1 MPNLD
6 KFREL
11 GLSDQMIE
19 ALRKKGFE
27 EPTPIQALTIP
38 FLLKGTK
45 DVVGQ
50 AQTGTGKTGAFGIP
64 LIENI
69 IPDAGY
75 VQAIIM
81 APTRELAV
89 QVTEEINSLSAD
101 HKIRVV
107 AIYGGQPIDRQIDRL
122 KRGVDIVV
130 GTPGRIMDHLD
141 RKTLNLSKVQYVV
154 LDEADEMLNMGFV
167 EDIETILKSTPKE
180 KRMLLFSATMPDNIM
195 RLAKTYMRE
204 FEVVTAK
211 RDAITQNNI
220 QQIYF
225 EVAQSDKFEAL
236 YRIVDVEE
244 HFYGVV
250 FCRTK
255 LDADEI
261 ASKLVNRG
269 CRAEAL
275 HGDVSQGQRERILKK
290 FKDKKITILV
300 ATDVAARGIDIDN
313 LTHVINYSLPQDPE
327 SYVHRIGR
335 TGRAGKTGTAIT
347 LITPSEYRK
356 LISIQRM
363 ANAKIEKQTIPN
375 VQAVIDSKKERIKSA
390 IAKIVES
397 GDFEDFKEIA
407 KEILADN
414 NPEEA
419 VAAILKHA
427 FKDELNEKSYNKI
440 GDFKKSGDF
449 KKNRD
454 FNEYDDRGAGGFS
467 GNKGSY
473 VDRKGTARLFVAK
486 GREDGMDPAKL
497 ASFISS
503 ETGVSSSQI
512 DDIKVLDTFSFI
524 AVPFEDAEKIL
535 KVFQNNSSGRS
546 LVSRAKEKQA
556 EGGGRREGAREGGY
570 QGRRE
575 GGSREGYQ
583 GRREGGPR
591 EGGYQGRREGGDRKS
606 SGGFGRDRDF
616 NRK

>member
-6 KFREL
+6 KFRAL

-27 EPTPIQALTIP
+27 EPTPIQTLTIP

-64 LIENI
+64 LIENLV
-69 IPDAGY
+69 PESKF
-75 VQAIIM
+75 VQALIM
-81 APTRELAV
+81 VPTRELAV
-89 QVTEEINSLSAD
+89 QVTEEISSLSLD
-101 HKIRVV
+101 HKIRIV

-130 GTPGRIMDHLD
+130 GTPGRIMDHLE
-141 RKTLNLSKVQYVV
+141 RKTLSISKVQYVV

-167 EDIETILKSTPKE
+167 EDIENILKSTPKE
-180 KRMLLFSATMPDNIM
+180 KRMLLFSATMPENIM
-195 RLAKTYMRE
+195 RLAKKYMQE

-211 RDAITQNNI
+211 RDSITQNNI

-225 EVAQSDKFEAL
+225 EVAGADKFEAL
-236 YRIVDVEE
+236 YRIIDVEE

-261 ASKLVNRG
+261 ANKLINRA

-290 FKDKKITILV
+290 FKDKQITILV

-356 LISIQRM
+356 LISIQRI
-363 ANAKIEKQTIPN
+363 ANANIQKQSIPD
-375 VQAVIDSKKERIKSA
+375 VRAVIDNKKERIKST
-390 IAKIVES
+390 INKIIES
-397 GDFEDFKEIA
+397 GNFEEFREIA
-407 KEILADN
+407 QEILAT
-414 NPEEA
+414 NPNSEDA
-419 VAAILKHA
+419 VAAILKNA
-427 FKDELNEKSYNKI
+427 FKNELNEKSYNKI
-440 GDFKKSGDF
+440 GDY
-449 KKNRD
+449 KKNKD
-454 FNEYDDRGAGGFS
+454 FYYDDRGAS
-467 GNKGSY
+467 GYSEGQRGY

-486 GREDGMDPAKL
+486 GRVDGMDPAKL
-497 ASFISS
+497 ANFIAN
-503 ETGVSSSQI
+503 EAGVSPSEI
-512 DDIKVLDTFSFI
+512 NDIKVLETFSFI
-524 AVPFEDAEKIL
+524 AAPFEDAEKIL
-535 KVFQNNSSGRS
+535 RVFQQSSTGRS
-546 LVSRAKEKQA
+546 IVTRAKEKQP
-556 EGGGRREGAREGGY
+556 EGRSFQDSPYRSRQGEDRRPSVRGFAGRENSS
-570 QGRRE
+570 RRK
-575 GGSREGYQ
+575 Y
-583 GRREGGPR
+583 
-591 EGGYQGRREGGDRKS
+591 
-606 SGGFGRDRDF
+606 
-616 NRK
+616 

>member
-6 KFREL
+6 KFRQL

-38 FLLKGTK
+38 FLLSGTK

-69 IPDAGY
+69 VSGAGF
-75 VQAIIM
+75 VQALIM

-89 QVTEEINSLSAD
+89 QVTEELNSLSPD
-101 HKIRVV
+101 HNVKVI

-141 RKTLNLSKVQYVV
+141 RKTLNLSKVKYVV

-167 EDIETILKSTPKE
+167 EDIETILKSTPAD

-195 RLAKTYMRE
+195 RLAKSYMRD
-204 FEVVTAK
+204 FEVVAAK

-225 EVAQSDKFEAL
+225 EVAQADKFEAL
-236 YRIVDVEE
+236 FRIIDVEE

-261 ASKLVNRG
+261 TSKLINRG

-290 FKDKKITILV
+290 FKEKKTTVLV
-300 ATDVAARGIDIDN
+300 ATDVAARGIDVDN

-335 TGRAGKTGTAIT
+335 TGRAGKSGTAIT

-363 ANAKIEKQTIPN
+363 ANATIKKQSVPD
-375 VQAVIDSKKERIKSA
+375 VQAVIDSKKERIKNA
-390 IAKIVES
+390 ISKTVAS
-397 GDFEDFKEIA
+397 GDFDDFKEIA
-407 KEILADN
+407 KEILSTS

-419 VAAILKHA
+419 VAAILRQA
-427 FKDELNEKSYNKI
+427 FKDDLNEKSYNKI
-440 GDFKKSGDF
+440 GDASSRNK
-449 KKNRD
+449 RD
-454 FNEYDDRGAGGFS
+454 FNDYDDRGS
-467 GNKGSY
+467 RGSNSDRDRGY
-473 VDRKGTARLFVAK
+473 VDRTGTASLFVAK
-486 GREDGMDPAKL
+486 GRADGMDPAKI

-503 ETGVSSSQI
+503 ETGVPANKI

-524 AVPFEDAEKIL
+524 TVAFADAENIL
-535 KVFQNNSSGRS
+535 KSFQNNSSGRS
-546 LVSRAKEKQA
+546 VVSRAKDKPA
-556 EGGGRREGAREGGY
+556 AGGERRS
-570 QGRRE
+570 
-575 GGSREGYQ
+575 GSRD
-583 GRREGGPR
+583 RDSR
-591 EGGYQGRREGGDRKS
+591 GGDRDRAPRSDRGSDRGPRDWK
-606 SGGFGRDRDF
+606 GGGDRDRAP
-616 NRK
+616 RKKW

>member
-11 GLSDQMIE
+11 GLSDHMID

-69 IPDAGY
+69 IPDSGF
-75 VQAIIM
+75 VQALIM

-89 QVTEEINSLSAD
+89 QVTEEINSLSFD

-130 GTPGRIMDHLD
+130 GTPGRIMDHLE
-141 RKTLNLSKVQYVV
+141 RKTLNISKVKYVV

-167 EDIETILKSTPKE
+167 EDIETILKSTPTD

-195 RLAKTYMRE
+195 RLAKKYMRD
-204 FEVVTAK
+204 FEVVAAK

-225 EVAQSDKFEAL
+225 EVSQADKFEAL
-236 YRIVDVEE
+236 FRIIDVEE
-244 HFYGVV
+244 SFYGVV

-261 ASKLVNRG
+261 TNKLINRG

-300 ATDVAARGIDIDN
+300 ATDVAARGIDVDN
-313 LTHVINYSLPQDPE
+313 LTHVINYSIPQDPE

-356 LISIQRM
+356 LVVIQRVS
-363 ANAKIEKQTIPN
+363 NSKIEKQNLPD
-375 VQAVIDSKKERIKSA
+375 VQAVIESKKIRIKAA
-390 IAKIVES
+390 IDKIIES
-397 GDFEDFKEIA
+397 EDFEDFAEIS
-407 KEILADN
+407 KEILSEK
-414 NPEEA
+414 NPEET
-419 VAAILKHA
+419 VAAILKYA

-440 GDFKKSGDF
+440 SDGSRR
-449 KKNRD
+449 NRD
-454 FNEYDDRGAGGFS
+454 FNEYDDRGGS
-467 GNKGSY
+467 GNGQRGGY

-486 GREDGMDPAKL
+486 GKADGMDPAKL
-497 ASFISS
+497 ASFISK
-503 ETGVSSSQI
+503 ETGVPSSKI
-512 DDIKVLDTFSFI
+512 DDIRVLDTFSFI
-524 AVPFEDAEKIL
+524 AVAFEDAENIL
-535 KVFQNNSSGRS
+535 RSFQENSTGRS
-546 LVSRAKEKQA
+546 VVSRAKDKQ
-556 EGGGRREGAREGGY
+556 ESQSGGY
-570 QGRRE
+570 NDKPRSSKFGSRGAGDRDWK
-575 GGSREGYQ
+575 SREGS
-583 GRREGGPR
+583 PR
-591 EGGYQGRREGGDRKS
+591 DRK
-606 SGGFGRDRDF
+606 
-616 NRK
+616 KW

>member
-1 MPNLD
+1 MPNLE

-11 GLSDQMIE
+11 GLSDKMIE
-19 ALRKKGFE
+19 ALRSKGFE

-64 LIENI
+64 LIENVT
-69 IPDAGY
+69 PGAGF
-75 VQAIIM
+75 VQALIM

-89 QVTEEINSLSAD
+89 QVTEEISSLSPD
-101 HKIRVV
+101 HSIKV
-107 AIYGGQPIDRQIDRL
+107 AAVYGGQPIERQIDRL

-130 GTPGRIMDHLD
+130 GTPGRIMDHLE
-141 RKTLNLSKVQYVV
+141 RKTLNLSKLQYVV

-195 RLAKTYMRE
+195 RLAKKYMRE
-204 FEVVTAK
+204 FEVVAAK

-225 EVAQSDKFEAL
+225 EVANADKFEAL
-236 YRIVDVEE
+236 YRIIDVEE
-244 HFYGVV
+244 NFYGVI

-261 ASKLVNRG
+261 SNKLTNRG
-269 CRAEAL
+269 CSAEAL

-290 FKDKKITILV
+290 FKDKKSTVLV
-300 ATDVAARGIDIDN
+300 ATDVAARGIDVDN

-335 TGRAGKTGTAIT
+335 TGRAGKSGTAIT

-356 LISIQRM
+356 LVSIQKM
-363 ANAKIEKQTIPN
+363 AKATIQKQTIPN
-375 VQAVIDSKKERIKSA
+375 IQTVIDSKRERIKSS
-390 IAKIVES
+390 ITKIVES
-397 GDFEDFKEIA
+397 GDFEDFKEVA
-407 KEILADN
+407 KEILAN
-414 NPEEA
+414 NNAEEA

-440 GDFKKSGDF
+440 NDIGAYQRNKDFY
-449 KKNRD
+449 
-454 FNEYDDRGAGGFS
+454 YDDRGAS
-467 GNKGSY
+467 GYSDGQRGY

-486 GREDGMDPAKL
+486 GKADGMDPAKL
-497 ASFISS
+497 ASFISK
-503 ETGVSSSQI
+503 ETGVSSSSI
-512 DDIKVLDTFSFI
+512 NDIKVLDTFSFI
-524 AVPFEDAEKIL
+524 AVAFEDAEKIL
-535 KVFQNNSSGRS
+535 KSFQNNSTGRS
-546 LVSRAKEKQA
+546 VVTRAKDKKPG
-556 EGGGRREGAREGGY
+556 EGGGYNRGA
-570 QGRRE
+570 
-575 GGSREGYQ
+575 
-583 GRREGGPR
+583 PR
-591 EGGYQGRREGGDRKS
+591 TRSWKDKEGGDR
-606 SGGFGRDRDF
+606 RR
-616 NRK
+616 R